1 MPNRPTL
8 DDLRLKMSTSVA
20 AKNAHLFRNGK
31 EKTGHR
37 TAHTSSDME
46 QNSCYAPLGKEETA
60 RFGTQVRVHFH
71 SRRHRLADPDGLS
84 GKYILDGIVRTGLVI
99 ADDSAKEIQEVTHS
113 QEKIPKSE
121 AEKTTIT
128 IEEV

>member
-20 AKNAHLFRNGK
+20 AKNAHLFCNGK

-46 QNSCYAPLGKEETA
+46 PNLGNAPVGKEEDA
-60 RFGTQVRVHFH
+60 RFHSQVLVHFH

-121 AEKTTIT
+121 EETTIIT